1 MGAGGLGYN
10 SATYNFE
17 STIVEN
23 HEIVMEYMHLPCRKF
38 PKGLIMV
45 VIGTELVHYGNFI
58 YKVGLN
64 SKPGFPLSMQMCIEN
79 PGYFWPNSIIERLI
93 PIQRSYNAVKNRKHE
108 VLNRKAIGVLDI
120 EDDGNIDT
128 EDLQEEGLF
137 PGKILTHRPGGK
149 PASFLK
155 NTDST
160 ADFEAEER
168 RLEEEFVS
176 ISGVSPFAS
185 ESAAAAGTSGEAM
198 ERIKEADDTR
208 LSLTADNIY
217 SAAIK
222 GYKIDLRL
230 YKQFATGPRVSKYI
244 DENDEV
250 DVVEWMASDLTS
262 EDVFIDNE
270 DEISNTPAARKQK
283 VIELLQYKAFSNDV
297 DPKTRSRLIK
307 LMELGDWEN
316 ADDSEEQHI
325 SKAKRENKFLAEGI
339 PPNFKP
345 YDMHELH
352 IQEHNRYRLDVEYE
366 QFEKANPEMAMVFDL
381 HVQQHEAAIQMA
393 TQQALMAQ
401 VAAQPVK

>member
-1 MGAGGLGYN
+1 MTAHALNSYVEKCMEAGMDDYITKPVVRKHLI
-10 SATYNFE
+10 ATVAKWAHIH
-17 STIVEN
+17 STLDNATIQVN
-23 HEIVMEYMHLPCRKF
+23 
-38 PKGLIMV
+38 
-45 VIGTELVHYGNFI
+45 TELPDSTTDPV
-58 YKVGLN
+58 
-64 SKPGFPLSMQMCIEN
+64 
-79 PGYFWPNSIIERLI
+79 
-93 PIQRSYNAVKNRKHE
+93 PIN
-108 VLNRKAIGVLDI
+108 
-120 EDDGNIDT
+120 
-128 EDLQEEGLF
+128 LQE
-137 PGKILTHRPGGK
+137 
-149 PASFLK
+149 A
-155 NTDST
+155 
-160 ADFEAEER
+160 AEE
-168 RLEEEFVS
+168 LEGDVEFLVQLT
-176 ISGVSPFAS
+176 IDFLVNIHTQMPLIQ
-185 ESAAAAGTSGEAM
+185 AG
-198 ERIKEADDTR
+198 I
-208 LSLTADNIY
+208 
-217 SAAIK
+217 
-222 GYKIDLRL
+222 
-230 YKQFATGPRVSKYI
+230 
-244 DENDEV
+244 ENDEV